1 MVSDE
6 FNIRTRI
13 SLAQHQSEKKHIQH
27 LTMLK
32 KQHELELQELHNV
45 LSTEITYL
53 EEMQAANA
61 SLANELSAQ
70 KEILKTSKEMH
81 HDLQD
86 ELIKVQKS
94 SQLPSED
101 LLALQESFKSS
112 NGEIER
118 LKDFQTQMLEMFEK
132 AKEKIQGLQATVRK
146 LQPEMSDEDMIK
158 RHMDSLS

>member
-1 MVSDE
+1 
-6 FNIRTRI
+6 
-13 SLAQHQSEKKHIQH
+13 
-27 LTMLK
+27 
-32 KQHELELQELHNV
+32 
-45 LSTEITYL
+45 
-53 EEMQAANA
+53 MQAANA
-61 SLANELSAQ
+61 SLANELRAQ